1 MTKVCPLL
9 SAAAAV
15 LFQAG
20 LTSAAGAPH
29 KVISRGAA
37 AGSYQAFTDVCR
49 LASGDLLCVF
59 YAGYAHVSL
68 PKDDCPKGGRICM
81 TRSSDEGWTWS
92 PPAVLF
98 DGPHDDRDPHIAQMR
113 DGTVLCSFFTYRP
126 EAEAAARWDTCLV
139 ASRDGGAT
147 WETQARVVA
156 PGWPS
161 SAPVRELP
169 DGTWVLG
176 VYRPEGQTA
185 YGGIIRSSDRGA
197 SWSAPIPIGKDSGV
211 RLDAETDFVLRKDGT
226 LYAALRGD
234 RVNMHYATSPDLGLT
249 WSPVKDI
256 GFPGHCPHFT
266 RLQTGEVLLTHRL
279 PHTALHVSRDD
290 CATWQ
295 GPYRIDAVIG
305 AYASTVELRDGTVL
319 VVYYE
324 EGEGS
329 AVRARRFRLTEGG
342 IEFIDWEES
351 PPRKLAAS
359 WPTLEKAAA
368 LPPGP
373 EREEA
378 RPLLDA
384 LAAAPNAESVHARR
398 AQLPE
403 LPAPGVVLHV
413 APGGHAGGE
422 AAQPFTTLTQARDA
436 LRRLRDE
443 NGGRLPAGGARVV
456 IHGGVYPV
464 TETFVLEARDSG
476 TAEAPV
482 VYEAAPG
489 ETPVLTGGVA
499 IAAWRPLVDQA
510 VKDKLPP
517 AVRDRIVVA
526 DLAEL
531 GVADLGDATD
541 LRRAPELFVG
551 GAPQTLARWP
561 NDGFVATGA
570 ILGTDTFTVWGSI
583 QGCKDGKFRY
593 AEDRPSLW
601 TDEPDVRLYGYWFW
615 DWFEE
620 FQKVAS
626 IDPAARAFTLARP
639 YSVYGYRQ
647 GQRYYAVNVLRELDR
662 PGEWYLERP
671 RGLLYWCPPE
681 GEEWRGAA
689 AAVSV
694 FAQPFIRMEN
704 VRHAILRGLAMEH
717 GRGDG
722 IHLRGGAR
730 CILAGCTVRRMGG
743 DAIVVVGGAEHTVFG
758 CTLHTLGCGGARV
771 AGGDRKT
778 FAPGGHLVENCTV
791 RDISRLKRTYAP
803 AVHLDG
809 CGNRVAHNLFE
820 RIPSSAL
827 RVEGSEQTI
836 ELNLIRRV
844 VEESDDQ
851 GGLDMY
857 GNPLYRGV
865 VIRWNRWSDI
875 AGGTQCGA
883 AGVRLDDMISG
894 VVVHG
899 NIFERCGAVQFGGV
913 QIHGGKD
920 NLVDNNVFLDCRA
933 GLSFSRWGEKRWL
946 EAIQKYLEEAVCPAN
961 AARYGELARLR
972 EGADVNFVTRNV
984 FAGCKDVFLRDGGAA
999 RAAFNTVIE
1008 GSFDLGV
1015 VESREAIAADPRLAP
1030 LLFAPIPAGAIGPY
1044 AHPWRAEGSGE

>member
-1 MTKVCPLL
+1 MEKTHWIRSATATLL
-9 SAAAAV
+9 IAAGV
-15 LFQAG
+15 
-20 LTSAAGAPH
+20 SHAAGAPH
-29 KVISRGAA
+29 KVISRGEA
-37 AGSYQAFTDVCR
+37 AGTYQAFTDICR

-59 YAGYAHVSL
+59 YAGYGHVSL
-68 PKDDCPKGGRICM
+68 PRDDCPKGGRICM
-81 TRSSDEGWTWS
+81 TRSSDEGRTWNA
-92 PPAVLF
+92 PRVLF
-98 DGPHDDRDPHIAQMR
+98 DGPDDDRDPHIARMR

-126 EAEAAARWDTCLV
+126 QKDGPVRCDTCLV
-139 ASRDGGAT
+139 ASHDDGAA
-147 WETQARVVA
+147 WEAQARIVA

-169 DGTWVLG
+169 DGTRILG
-176 VYRPEGQTA
+176 VYREEGETA
-185 YGGIIRSSDRGA
+185 YGGIIRSTDRGTT
-197 SWSAPIPIGKDSGV
+197 WSEPIPIGKGSGV

-234 RVNMHYATSPDLGLT
+234 RVNMHFATSPDLGLT

-266 RLQTGEVLLTHRL
+266 RLARGEVLLTHRL
-279 PHTALHVSRDD
+279 PHTSLHVSRDD

-295 GPYRIDAVIG
+295 GPYEIDAVIG
-305 AYASTVELRDGTVL
+305 AYASTVELGDGTVL
-319 VVYYE
+319 VVYYV
-324 EGEGS
+324 EGDGS
-329 AVRARRFRLTEGG
+329 AVRARRFRLTSGG
-342 IEFIDWEES
+342 IEFLQWEEN
-351 PPRKLAAS
+351 PPRLLASS
-359 WPTLEKAAA
+359 WPAVEKAAA
-368 LPPGP
+368 APPGP

-378 RPLLDA
+378 RRLLDA
-384 LAAAPNAESVHARR
+384 LAGAPR
-398 AQLPE
+398 ADGVSAHRTQLPE
-403 LPAPGVVLHV
+403 LPAPAVVFHV
-413 APGGHAGGE
+413 APGGSEGADGS
-422 AAQPFTTLTQARDA
+422 AAKPFATLMQARDA
-436 LRRLRDE
+436 VRRLRGE

-456 IHGGVYPV
+456 VRGGLYPM
-464 TETFVLEARDSG
+464 TETFALEARDSG

-482 VYEAAPG
+482 VYAAAPG
-489 ETPVLTGGVA
+489 ETPILTGGVR
-499 IAAWRPLVDQA
+499 IAAWQPLADQA
-510 VKDKLPP
+510 VKEKLPP
-517 AVRDRIVVA
+517 AARDRVVVA
-526 DLAEL
+526 DLAAL

-541 LRRAPELFVG
+541 LRRAPELFID

-561 NDGFVATGA
+561 NEGFVATGD

-593 AEDRPSLW
+593 VEDRPSLW
-601 TDEPDVRLYGYWFW
+601 VDESDVRLYGYWFW
-615 DWFEE
+615 DWYEE

-639 YSVYGYRQ
+639 YSSYGYRK
-647 GQRYYAVNVLRELDR
+647 GQRYHAVNVLRELDR
-662 PGEWYLERP
+662 PGEWYLDRP
-671 RGLLYWCPPE
+671 RGLLYWLPPE
-681 GEEWRGAA
+681 GDAWRSAA

-694 FAQPFIRMEN
+694 FAQPFVSMEN
-704 VRHAILRGLAMEH
+704 VEHAVLLGLTIED

-722 IHLRGGAR
+722 IHVRGGSR
-730 CILAGCTVRRMGG
+730 CVLAGCTVRRLGG
-743 DAIVVVGGAEHTVFG
+743 DAIVVQGGARHIVFG

-771 AGGDRKT
+771 AGGDRKA
-778 FAPGGHLVENCTV
+778 FAPGGHVVENCTV

-820 RIPSSAL
+820 RIPSSAM
-827 RVEGSEQTI
+827 RIEGSEQTI

-851 GGLDMY
+851 GGLDMF

-875 AGGTQCGA
+875 TGGTHCGA

-920 NLVDNNVFLDCRA
+920 NLVDNNVFLDCYA
-933 GLSFSRWGEKRWL
+933 GLSFSRWGEKRWI
-946 EAIQKYLEEAVCPAN
+946 ESIRGFLEEAASPAN

-972 EGADVNFVTRNV
+972 EGADINFVSRNV
-984 FAGCKDVFLRDGGAA
+984 FAGCKEVFLRDGGVARTALNAA
-999 RAAFNTVIE
+999 LE
-1008 GSFDLGV
+1008 GPFDLRA
-1015 VESREAIAADPRLAP
+1015 VENASAIGADPRLAP
-1030 LLFAPIPAGAIGPY
+1030 ILFAPIPAGAIGPY
-1044 AHPWRAEGSGE
+1044 DHPWRAD